1 MSEQVIM
8 TIDDARFDGGDGL
21 RSVRQ
26 KALIAGV
33 IGALAT
39 AGGYFAVGR
48 DVFYRA
54 YLIGWLF
61 WLGIAVGLLSLGMI
75 AQVAGGRWGIQMRRV
90 QEASG
95 RTLWFF
101 LILALPICFGGLES
115 LFSWA
120 RDGVAASDAL
130 VAEKTGYLKAWFDF
144 EGTNP
149 EWMATFVPGFIPRI
163 LIIFVLWLLWAY
175 RLSALSN
182 AFDAAGT
189 HEERERARDKQIK
202 WCAGGLLVFAVVAT
216 FASIDWV
223 MSTDPHWFSSL
234 YGPQFIIW
242 QLLSGVAFSIPL
254 MIFFG
259 NREPLK
265 HLLDPKQ
272 FHAYGKWM
280 LAFTMVWGYFNASQI
295 IIIWSGNLPEE
306 VGWYIHRSTGGWYW
320 FTAALVLFTFFVPFV
335 ILLFQ
340 PLKFKPKILLRIA
353 LLVLATRWL
362 DYYWNIVPNLHPDGF
377 TMHVFDVIAPIG
389 IGGLWI
395 WLLFGQ
401 VQGKVLVPVHD
412 PVIQE
417 ALSDG

>member
-1 MSEQVIM
+1 MSEQATM
-8 TIDDARFDGGDGL
+8 TIDEARFLGDDGL

-26 KALIAGV
+26 KALTAGV
-33 IGALAT
+33 VGALAT
-39 AGGYFAVGR
+39 AAGYFAVGH

-61 WLGIAVGLLSLGMI
+61 WLGIAVGLLTLGML

-90 QEASG
+90 HEASG
-95 RTLWFF
+95 RTLWLF
-101 LILALPICFGGLES
+101 LLLALPICFGGLET

-120 RDGVAASDAL
+120 REGAEADAL
-130 VAEKTGYLKAWFDF
+130 VATKTGYLKAWFAF

-149 EWMATFVPGFIPRI
+149 AIMEKFPGFIPR
-163 LIIFVLWLLWAY
+163 LGLYFALWLLWAY

-182 AFDAAGT
+182 RFDAAT
-189 HEERERARDKQIK
+189 TAEARDAVRNQQLK
-202 WCAGGLLVFAVVAT
+202 WSAAGLLVFVMVAT

-223 MSTDPHWFSSL
+223 MSTDPHWYSSL
-234 YGPQFIIW
+234 YGPQFLVW
-242 QLLSGVAFSIPL
+242 QALSAVAFSIPL
-254 MIFFG
+254 LIFFG
-259 NREPLK
+259 RREPLAR
-265 HLLDPKQ
+265 LIDTKQ
-272 FHAYGKWM
+272 YHAYGKWM

-306 VGWYIHRSTGGWYW
+306 VVWYIHRSTGGWYT

-340 PLKFKPKILLRIA
+340 PIKFKPNVLLRVA
-353 LLVLATRWL
+353 LLVLVTRWF

-377 TMHVFDVIAPIG
+377 TIHLFDFVVPIG

-401 VQGKVLVPVHD
+401 VQGRVLVPVHD

-417 ALSDG
+417 ALADV

>member
-1 MSEQVIM
+1 M

-39 AGGYFAVGR
+39 AGGYFAVSH

-54 YLIGWLF
+54 YLVGWLF

-75 AQVAGGRWGIQMRRV
+75 AQLAGGRWGIQMRRV
-90 QEASG
+90 HEASG

-101 LILALPICFGGLES
+101 LILALPICFGGMET

-120 RDGVAASDAL
+120 REGAAADAL
-130 VAEKTGYLKAWFDF
+130 IASKTGYLKVWFDF
-144 EGTNP
+144 VGTNP
-149 EWMATFVPGFIPRI
+149 EWATYVPGFVPR
-163 LIIFVLWLLWAY
+163 LVIFFALWLLWAY
-175 RLSALSN
+175 RLTGLSN
-182 AFDAAGT
+182 RFDAASSAD
-189 HEERERARDKQIK
+189 ERQSIRNTQLR
-202 WCAGGLLVFAVVAT
+202 WCAGGLLVFMMVAT

-234 YGPQFIIW
+234 YGPQFVVW
-242 QLLSGVAFSIPL
+242 QLLSATAFSIPL

-259 NREPLK
+259 NRAPLNR
-265 HLLDPKQ
+265 LLDAKQ

-306 VGWYIHRSTGGWYW
+306 VGWYLHRSAHGWYT
-320 FTAALVLFTFFVPFV
+320 FTALFVLFTFFVPFV

-340 PLKFKPKILLRIA
+340 PIKFKPRLMLRVAFLIL
-353 LLVLATRWL
+353 VTRWF
-362 DYYWNIVPNLHPDGF
+362 DYYWNIAPNLHPDGF
-377 TMHVFDVIAPIG
+377 TLHVFDFVAPLG

-401 VQGKVLVPVHD
+401 VQGRVLVPVHD
-412 PVIQE
+412 PVIEE
-417 ALSDG
+417 ALADG